1 MTNRS
6 VYLLFLLSVGLVS
19 PSIAQSIYEIPS
31 NKPVEIDGIEY
42 GYSVRN
48 ECTKDF
54 INLGTFKRYELIVY
68 VTNRSGSSK
77 VFNPRQTSFGTR
89 DQDLLA
95 HFDCLN
101 ATGAKLTSKTIA
113 IRARPAS
120 TPYEASAKL
129 NPGEAVAAKT
139 TDSPQAGHLLEKGET
154 ITNSIIV
161 IVPDGESPQMRVR
174 VRKPDKPSTR

>member
-6 VYLLFLLSVGLVS
+6 ICLLVLLSVGLVF

-31 NKPVEIDGIEY
+31 NKPIEIDGIEY

-54 INLGTFKRYELIVY
+54 INLGTFKRYELMVY
-68 VTNRSGSSK
+68 VTNKSGNSK

-101 ATGAKLTSKTIA
+101 ATGVKLTSKTIA

-120 TPYEASAKL
+120 APYEASAKPV
-129 NPGEAVAAKT
+129 PGEAIAAKSI
-139 TDSPQAGHLLEKGET
+139 DLSLNGHMLEKGET
-154 ITNSIIV
+154 ITNNIIV

-174 VRKPDKPSTR
+174 VRKPDKSPMR